1 MTRIFAPRP
10 LTLLLCAAAALTSF
24 SALAFQQSGK
34 ITAGSDMTFFPYEY
48 MENNKPA
55 GFDIELLDGLAKT
68 MGREAVNIDTRFP
81 NLIPGLQGGRFDI
94 TNSSM
99 YITAERLKVIDMVP
113 YLKSGEAILARK
125 GGDYQPKTPEDF
137 CGHKIGSM
145 GATSWL
151 AQLQKLSADYCV
163 KKGLKPIALSVYTT
177 DPQTTQ
183 ALLSRAV
190 DAQIT
195 DAAVARGVVE
205 KLGDRVVISSDTL
218 IYPVLNGFGVKK
230 GNTEVKTALE
240 EALKKKQRDAGICRP
255 AEEISL
261 PGADG
266 GRSADPDAESGVMPM
281 RDSDE
286 EQIRIDLAAT
296 FRIIAHLGMHEAVA
310 NHFSAALSADGKTF
324 LLNPKWKHFSRIRA
338 SDLLVLNADDERC
351 AARPDVDATAWAIH
365 GQIHQRLPDVRV
377 VLHLHPVY
385 TTSLACLA
393 TPQILP
399 IDQNTARYFNRV
411 AVDTLYGGMADTAAE
426 GARLAGLLAD
436 KRRLLMGNHGV
447 LVTAPTI
454 GEAFD
459 DIWTLERACQILIT
473 AWSTGQ
479 PLKVLSDA
487 VAEKTAQ
494 DWEKIADFSRQHF
507 AEMKQLMIDLD
518 PSLVD

>member
-1 MTRIFAPRP
+1 MTRFIAPRP
-10 LTLLLCAAAALTSF
+10 LALLLCAAGALTSLN
-24 SALAFQQSGK
+24 ALAFQQSGK

-55 GFDIELLDGLAKT
+55 GFDIELLDGLAKS

-125 GGDYQPKTPEDF
+125 GSDYQPKTPEDF

-205 KLGDRVVISSDTL
+205 KLGDRVAISSDTL

-240 EALKKKQRDAGICRP
+240 QALKKY
-255 AEEISL
+255 
-261 PGADG
+261 
-266 GRSADPDAESGVMPM
+266 SATPEY
-281 RDSDE
+281 
-286 EQIRIDLAAT
+286 
-296 FRIIAHLGMHEAVA
+296 
-310 NHFSAALSADGKTF
+310 AALLK
-324 LLNPKWKHFSRIRA
+324 KYHF
-338 SDLLVLNADDERC
+338 
-351 AARPDVDATAWAIH
+351 
-365 GQIHQRLPDVRV
+365 Q
-377 VLHLHPVY
+377 
-385 TTSLACLA
+385 
-393 TPQILP
+393 
-399 IDQNTARYFNRV
+399 
-411 AVDTLYGGMADTAAE
+411 
-426 GARLAGLLAD
+426 
-436 KRRLLMGNHGV
+436 
-447 LVTAPTI
+447 APTA
-454 GEAFD
+454 ED
-459 DIWTLERACQILIT
+459 LQTLM
-473 AWSTGQ
+473 
-479 PLKVLSDA
+479 PK
-487 VAEKTAQ
+487 AE
-494 DWEKIADFSRQHF
+494 
-507 AEMKQLMIDLD
+507 
-518 PSLVD
+518 

>member
-125 GGDYQPKTPEDF
+125 GGDYQPKTPEAF

-151 AQLQKLSADYCV
+151 AQLQKLSTDYCV

-205 KLGDRVVISSDTL
+205 K
-218 IYPVLNGFGVKK
+218 
-230 GNTEVKTALE
+230 
-240 EALKKKQRDAGICRP
+240 
-255 AEEISL
+255 
-261 PGADG
+261 
-266 GRSADPDAESGVMPM
+266 
-281 RDSDE
+281 
-286 EQIRIDLAAT
+286 
-296 FRIIAHLGMHEAVA
+296 
-310 NHFSAALSADGKTF
+310 
-324 LLNPKWKHFSRIRA
+324 
-338 SDLLVLNADDERC
+338 
-351 AARPDVDATAWAIH
+351 
-365 GQIHQRLPDVRV
+365 
-377 VLHLHPVY
+377 
-385 TTSLACLA
+385 
-393 TPQILP
+393 
-399 IDQNTARYFNRV
+399 
-411 AVDTLYGGMADTAAE
+411 
-426 GARLAGLLAD
+426 
-436 KRRLLMGNHGV
+436 
-447 LVTAPTI
+447 
-454 GEAFD
+454 
-459 DIWTLERACQILIT
+459 
-473 AWSTGQ
+473 TG
-479 PLKVLSDA
+479 
-487 VAEKTAQ
+487 
-494 DWEKIADFSRQHF
+494 
-507 AEMKQLMIDLD
+507 
-518 PSLVD
+518 